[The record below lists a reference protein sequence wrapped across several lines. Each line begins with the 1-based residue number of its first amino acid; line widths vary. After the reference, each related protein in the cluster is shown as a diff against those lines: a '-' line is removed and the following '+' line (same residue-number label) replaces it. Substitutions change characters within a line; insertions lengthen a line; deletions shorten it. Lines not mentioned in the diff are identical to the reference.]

1 MTLLEVK
8 YSIPCKEN
16 FEENKEEWKVGVV
29 GVAPTPYDRKLH
41 VVVDLNRKIMLRL
54 LLFFFL

>member
-8 YSIPCKEN
+8 YLIPCKKI

-41 VVVDLNRKIMLRL
+41 VVVDLNRKIMLSYY
-54 LLFFFL
+54 